1 MISGVAGVDDA
12 GYSLGI
18 PEVKSASDT
27 NADPQPRDSDVSKS
41 GADPGATVPTA
52 ALPYEGFGDRFS
64 PGSAQ
69 TLLDA
74 QESLP
79 SATNRGQDDTSS
91 SGNDDDARNG
101 GASPPSGDNPL
112 DINQNG
118 TVSFGEWRRS
128 QGDNPLDA
136 DQNGTVSFAEWQ
148 QSRSD
153 KPLDTDADGTVSFVE
168 WRESQDSGTED
179 SCNTRA

>member
-52 ALPYEGFGDRFS
+52 TLPYEGFGDRFS
-64 PGSAQ
+64 PDSAQ

-79 SATNRGQDDTSS
+79 GE
-91 SGNDDDARNG
+91 
-101 GASPPSGDNPL
+101 NPL

-136 DQNGTVSFAEWQ
+136 DQNGTVSFAEWRE
-148 QSRSD
+148 SRSD
-153 KPLDTDADGTVSFVE
+153 KPLDADADGTVSFVE